1 MLKCC
6 LFFLFLIAA
15 CFGESFSEFDSYQH
29 QLSKDY
35 VKEKITHFLQYSKEI
50 ENYYELTDEALIL
63 YASFEDKAK
72 RNVEYRLDFGAEF
85 PKPFQFTQ
93 PLSQA
98 KIAIDPGHFGGKF
111 ARLEE
116 RYVEM
121 EHEGKTLYFDE
132 GSLAFL
138 TALHL
143 KKRLEEKG
151 ATVLITRKGIGEG
164 VYPENFFDW
173 LKNHPELWEKGTSLS
188 TIFLRYYNRLDLR
201 ARAELINAFNPD
213 LTLFIHYNALDSELP
228 NSTQTK
234 RTDRNFNLVFIPG
247 AFCSGELT
255 TPEDRYH
262 FLRLICT
269 QDLET
274 SHVIA
279 QNLVDRF
286 TTLLKVPA
294 LKTAKREV
302 CGFGNSLI
310 SSDGIF
316 CRNLCLTR
324 LVKGPLCYGETLI
337 QNNLQEALELSQ
349 TQRVVEGIACPE
361 RVIEVAEAYYETIV
375 ALFDECPNSYQFPSP
390 R

>member
-1 MLKCC
+1 MKCF
-6 LFFLFLIAA
+6 LFFLFLIAP
-15 CFGESFSEFDSYQH
+15 CFCESFSEFDRYQH
-29 QLSKDY
+29 QLSKEY
-35 VKEKITHFLQYSKEI
+35 VTRKITHFLQYSKEI
-50 ENYYELTDEALIL
+50 ENYYELTDEALVL
-63 YASFEDKAK
+63 YASYEDKGK
-72 RNVEYRLDFGAEF
+72 GSEEYRLYFGMEV
-85 PKPFQFTQ
+85 PKPPRFTR

-98 KIAIDPGHFGGKF
+98 RIAIDPGHFGGEF

-121 EHEGKTLYFDE
+121 EHEGKTLSFDE

-143 KKRLEEKG
+143 KKKLEEKG
-151 ATVLITRKGIGEG
+151 TTVLITRKGIGEG

-173 LKNHPELWEKGTSLS
+173 LKNHPELWEKGVPLS
-188 TIFLRYYNRLDLR
+188 TIFLRHYNRLDLR

-213 LTLFIHYNALDSELP
+213 LTLFIHYNAIDSELP
-228 NSTQTK
+228 DSTQTK
-234 RTDRNFNLVFIPG
+234 ETDRNFNLVFIPG
-247 AFCSGELT
+247 AFCSGELA

-269 QDLET
+269 QDLEN
-274 SHVIA
+274 SHAIA
-279 QNLVDRF
+279 QDLVSRF
-286 TTLLKVPA
+286 TTHLQVPP
-294 LKTAKREV
+294 LKTTKREV

-310 SSDGIF
+310 SSDGVF

-349 TQRVVEGIACPE
+349 NQTMIEGLSCPE
-361 RVIEVAEAYYETIV
+361 RVIDVAEAYYETIS
-375 ALFDECPNSYQFPSP
+375 ALFDHFETL
-390 R
+390 